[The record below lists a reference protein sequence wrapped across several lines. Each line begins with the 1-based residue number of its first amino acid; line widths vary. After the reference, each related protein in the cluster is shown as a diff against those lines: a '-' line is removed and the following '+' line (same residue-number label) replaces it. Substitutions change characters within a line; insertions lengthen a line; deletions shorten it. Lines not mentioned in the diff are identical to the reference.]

1 MRKGHNPILNKK
13 IIKKKCYHRIVVPV
27 YIPNLLGY
35 YSESLEVLRISLYS
49 LIATIHDQTCI
60 TVIDNNSCLEVK
72 EFLQQLLFS
81 EDIDQLITYNLNQ
94 GKVDPLVSF
103 LKGCHEDLITLT
115 DADVLFAPNWQSSVE
130 KLFVAFPQVGMVSP
144 LAAPS
149 LYSFYTAFTW
159 FYGLFRYRI
168 TRDVNTDLSSL
179 IKFHNSIDRNRPLNQ
194 IEERPFFIE
203 NNQIRAVIGSGH
215 FCATISNEIIPF
227 IPFEYSGP
235 DFKAAEEKFIDFPVV
250 KAGFMRIAT
259 EKGYVFHL
267 GNNIENWMYSHL
279 ISKKDFNE
287 VTTVIPPRKKLFKS
301 NKVNFMLRKIF
312 SHPFTLKLFGFDV
325 IK

>member
-1 MRKGHNPILNKK
+1 MRKGHNPILSSK
-13 IIKKKCYHRIVVPV
+13 IVKIKCYHRIVVPV

-35 YSESLEVLRISLYS
+35 YSESLEVLKISLNS
-49 LIATIHDQTCI
+49 LIATVHNETCI

-72 EFLQQLLFS
+72 EFLQKLLFS

-115 DADVLFAPNWQSSVE
+115 DADVLFTPKWQSSVE
-130 KLFVAFPQVGMVSP
+130 KLFVAFPQAGMVSP

-149 LYSFYTAFTW
+149 LYSFYTAFSW
-159 FYGLFRYRI
+159 FYGFFKYGV
-168 TRDVNTDLSSL
+168 TRDVNSDLPSL
-179 IKFHNSIDRNRPLNQ
+179 IKFHDSIGRNIPLNQ
-194 IEERPFFIE
+194 IEERPFFIR
-203 NNQIRAVIGSGH
+203 NKQIRAVIGSGH
-215 FCATISNEIIPF
+215 FCATISKEIIPF

-235 DFKAAEEKFIDFPVV
+235 DFKAAEEKYIDFPVV

-267 GNNIENWMYSHL
+267 GNTMENWMYSHV
-279 ISKKDFNE
+279 ISKNEFNE
-287 VTTVIPPRKKLFKS
+287 ITSIIPPRKKWFNS
-301 NKVNFMLRKIF
+301 NGINFLLRKIF
-312 SHPFTLKLFGFDV
+312 SQSFTIKLFGFRLN
-325 IK
+325 